1 MASEVEHPAE
11 HRALAVLLVAGGIGH
26 FLVPRAYDSIVP
38 RALPGGRRFWTLA
51 GGLAEVATGL
61 AVATPSTRRAGGL
74 AAAAVFAGV
83 FPANVH
89 MAWQWRHRPWPYRLG
104 ALARLPLQ
112 APLVAWGLRV
122 ASAAPRR

>member
-1 MASEVEHPAE
+1 MGSETEHPAE
-11 HRALAVLLVAGGIGH
+11 HRALAALLVLGGVGH
-26 FLVPRAYDSIVP
+26 FVAPRVYDSIVP
-38 RALPGGRRFWTLA
+38 RALPGRRRSWTVA
-51 GGLAEVATGL
+51 SGVAEVAAGL
-61 AVATPSTRRAGGL
+61 AVANPGTRRAGGL

-89 MAWQWRHRPWPYRLG
+89 MAWQWRHRAWPYRVA

-122 ASAAPRR
+122 ASAAPRV